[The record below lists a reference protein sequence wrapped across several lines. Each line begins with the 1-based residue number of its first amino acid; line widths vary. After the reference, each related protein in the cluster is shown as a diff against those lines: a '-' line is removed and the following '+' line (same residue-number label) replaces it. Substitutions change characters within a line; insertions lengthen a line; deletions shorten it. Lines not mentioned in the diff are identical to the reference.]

1 MDVGALTHTEPVR
14 SPEFAVFDTPV
25 GRCVVVWG
33 EQGIVGFQLP
43 EGSDELTRE
52 RNAQLFPDATEG
64 DPDSSPAARRAIDGV
79 LRLLAGEPDP
89 LTDVQLDLRA
99 VPDFDSRVY
108 AVTRAIEPGATL
120 TYGEVAA
127 RIGSPD
133 AAQAV
138 GQALGRNPIPILVP
152 CHRVL
157 AAGGKTGGFSA
168 PGGAVTKRALLT
180 IERAPGFDEPTLF

>member
-1 MDVGALTHTEPVR
+1 MSSLGFAL
-14 SPEFAVFDTPV
+14 FDTPI
-25 GRCVVVWG
+25 GRCAVVWG
-33 EQGIVGFQLP
+33 ERGIVGFQLP

-52 RNAQLFPDATEG
+52 RIAQLFPDATER
-64 DPDSSPAARRAIDGV
+64 DPLSSPDARRAIDGV
-79 LRLLAGEPDP
+79 IALLGGAPDS
-89 LTDVQLDLRA
+89 LSDVRLDLRA
-99 VPDFDSRVY
+99 VPDFDGRVY
-108 AVTRAIEPGATL
+108 AVTRAIEPGSTL

-168 PGGAVTKRALLT
+168 HGGAVTKRALLT

>member
-1 MDVGALTHTEPVR
+1 MSSLGFAL
-14 SPEFAVFDTPV
+14 FDTPI
-25 GRCVVVWG
+25 GRCAVAWG
-33 EQGIVGFQLP
+33 EHGIVGFQLP
-43 EGSDELTRE
+43 EGTDELTRE
-52 RNAQLFPDATEG
+52 RIAQSFPEATEQ
-64 DPDSSPAARRAIDGV
+64 DPAAARRAIDGV
-79 LRLLAGEPDP
+79 IALLGGEPDP

-99 VPDFDSRVY
+99 IPDFDGRVY
-108 AVTRAIEPGATL
+108 AVTRAIGPGSTL

-168 PGGAVTKRALLT
+168 HGGAVTKRALLA
-180 IERAPGFDEPTLF
+180 IEHAPGFDEPTLF